1 MEKQAKITLRTDEE
15 VIEYGIN
22 INIKNNKINYTETD
36 SKHTNVFLDLGE
48 KLLIRENEELYLE
61 YNFSSNQGMIY
72 LKEIG
77 NNITMNLNTERYQIL
92 EKRIEIM
99 YKIDENSYEYII
111 EMEWKKWVLSKQLK
125 KTLMN

>member
-61 YNFSSNQGMIY
+61 YNFSSNQG
-72 LKEIG
+72 
-77 NNITMNLNTERYQIL
+77 L

-111 EMEWKKWVLSKQLK
+111 EME
-125 KTLMN
+125 

>member
-61 YNFSSNQGMIY
+61 FNFSSNQGMIY
-72 LKEIG
+72 LKETG
-77 NNITMNLNTERYQIL
+77 NNITINLNTEKYQIL

-111 EMEWKKWVLSKQLK
+111 EME
-125 KTLMN
+125 